1 MSQRRRIFDCFLF
14 YNELDILEIRLNT
27 LAPLVDHFVL
37 VESSRTF
44 TGQPKPL
51 VFEENKARFA
61 EFQDKIIHIVDD
73 DMPEH
78 AESTYV
84 REAHQR
90 SAIGRGL
97 AEARGED
104 LIIVSDADEIPKPAA
119 LAEALKT
126 AVGRITYFEG
136 VYYHFKL
143 NWRLV
148 GRQDVMTSR
157 MVEYKNF
164 QDGWLVRTTKG
175 RRSVSLPDWAE
186 ALVWHSYAAWR
197 HKAFMR
203 RRTLQEGCWHFS
215 FMADAEAIKN
225 KLAAY
230 KAPDR
235 LKVKDLRGDAV
246 KERMGE
252 RRSMFDSDIRVV
264 PLAELP
270 EYVQQNVDRFGDLL
284 DLETAQDAAVAGE
297 QR

>member
-1 MSQRRRIFDCFLF
+1 MVHRKVFDCFVF
-14 YNELDILEIRLNT
+14 YNELDILEIRLHT
-27 LAPLVDHFVL
+27 LAPFVDHFVL
-37 VESSRTF
+37 VESPRTF

-61 EFQDKIIHIVDD
+61 EFQDKIIHVIDD

-78 AESTYV
+78 ADSTFV

-97 AEARGED
+97 GEARAED

-119 LAEALKT
+119 LAEAIRT
-126 AVGRITYFEG
+126 APGRITYFEG

-143 NWRLV
+143 NWRLI

-164 QDGWLVRTTKG
+164 HDGWLVRTTKG
-175 RRSVSLPDWAE
+175 RRSASLPAWAE
-186 ALVWHSYAAWR
+186 ALVWHPYAAWR
-197 HKAFMR
+197 HKSFMR
-203 RRTLQEGCWHFS
+203 RRTLPEGCWHFS
-215 FMADAEAIKN
+215 FMADAETIKN

-235 LKVKDLRGDAV
+235 LKLKDLRGDAV
-246 KERMGE
+246 EERMDK
-252 RRSMFDSDIRVV
+252 RKSMFDSEIAVV
-264 PLAELP
+264 PLTELP
-270 EYVQQNVDRFGDLL
+270 EYVQENVDRFGDLL
-284 DLETAQDAAVAGE
+284 DLETMDAPLIAEE
-297 QR
+297 QT